1 MQETTNGERH
11 MSQADTEETEAPHPW
26 PSISDKAFIKTS
38 PFRGAWIANR
48 ADERLFRMIKGFH
61 EAGDLLV
68 SESEGAP
75 RRAQNLIYP
84 TVFAYRQSLELR
96 LKSLLVDFG
105 PAAGEAPE
113 FRTHD
118 LKALWSKFK
127 RVVAFFQSDLQPSD
141 DEAFRAA
148 EAVIEEFDTV
158 DPGSDAFRFA
168 HDTKGRS
175 VKLALSEVDLANL
188 RQIMSNLHNFLECV
202 ACHFQ
207 YLSDLATP

>member
-1 MQETTNGERH
+1 
-11 MSQADTEETEAPHPW
+11 MSQADTEQTEKSLLPW
-26 PSISDKAFIKTS
+26 PRLSDKAFVEAR
-38 PFRGAWIANR
+38 PFQGAWVANR

-68 SESEGAP
+68 SESEGEP

-96 LKSLLVDFG
+96 LKYLLVEFG
-105 PAAGEAPE
+105 PLAGETPE

-118 LKALWSKFK
+118 LKTLWSKLI
-127 RVVAFFQSDLQPSD
+127 RVVAFYESNLQPTD
-141 DEAFRAA
+141 EEAFRAA
-148 EAVIEEFDTV
+148 EALIAEFAAI

-175 VKLALSEVDLANL
+175 VKLALSEIDLANL
-188 RQIMSNLHNFLECV
+188 RKIMANLHNFLECV
-202 ACHFQ
+202 ACHFH
-207 YLSDLATP
+207 YIKDMATP